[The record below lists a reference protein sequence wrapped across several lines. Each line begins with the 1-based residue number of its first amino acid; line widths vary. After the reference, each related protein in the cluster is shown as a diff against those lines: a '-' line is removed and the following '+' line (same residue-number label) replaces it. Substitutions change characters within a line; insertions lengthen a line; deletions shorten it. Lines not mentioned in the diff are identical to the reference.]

1 MTYIGPRVDEQSERH
16 RVGEEGKPG
25 CALGHLLLVGQNQ
38 LQVLVILVVFDVT
51 RVVLGFLL
59 KQRVCMFGGV

>member
-1 MTYIGPRVDEQSERH
+1 M
-16 RVGEEGKPG
+16 GEEGKPG